1 MTLAEIYALLKQTGY
16 PVAYHHFESS
26 PTNPA
31 PTPPYIIYLTPYS
44 TNFGPDNKKAM
55 IVNKRLQVELYT
67 SIKDIAAENKLESVL
82 SNANIQYDK
91 TEGYIESEKLYQIIY
106 EFNLIEKV

>member
-31 PTPPYIIYLTPYS
+31 PTPPYILYLIPYS
-44 TNFGPDNKKAM
+44 TSYGPDNDKSM
-55 IVNKRLQVELYT
+55 IRNKHLQVELYT
-67 SIKDIAAENKLESVL
+67 TKKDIAAEGRLESIL
-82 SNANIQYDK
+82 DSAKIQYDK

-106 EFNLIEKV
+106 EFNLIEKI